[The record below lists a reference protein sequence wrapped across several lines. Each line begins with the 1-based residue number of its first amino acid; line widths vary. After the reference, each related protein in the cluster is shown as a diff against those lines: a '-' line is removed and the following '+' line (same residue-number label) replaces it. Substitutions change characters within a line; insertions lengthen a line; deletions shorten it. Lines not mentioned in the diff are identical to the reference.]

1 MSHVRALALVAVAT
15 AVWGATFTVVKAG
28 LADSGPLTF
37 LSLRFLL
44 AAVLVLRIGRHRTR
58 LRADRASLA
67 CGAALFSG
75 FALQTSG
82 LATTSPARS
91 AFITAIAALLV
102 PAVEP
107 LFGVNRFSLRV
118 MAGGALALA
127 GLAVLLRPAAG
138 ELSAG
143 DLLTFGCAVAFAAHL
158 VLLQVAVRRKPA
170 AQVNALQ
177 VVTTALLS
185 LPAATLEGWRFTP
198 SLRLGLALLVTAG
211 LATVFSFWALSAAQR
226 TLSAAESSVVL
237 AFEPVAAAVV
247 SAVLGYDRASLALL
261 VGGALVVSG
270 VLVATVSPQRG
281 GSPAA

>member
-1 MSHVRALALVAVAT
+1 MSRFQALALVAVAT

-44 AAVLVLRIGRHRTR
+44 AAMLALGLGRNRTR
-58 LRADRASLA
+58 LRADLTGLA

-91 AFITAIAALLV
+91 AFITAMAALLV
-102 PAVEP
+102 PVVEP
-107 LFGVNRFSLRV
+107 LFGVNRFSLRI
-118 MAGGALALA
+118 MAGGALAA
-127 GLAVLLRPAAG
+127 GGLGVLLRPTAG
-138 ELSAG
+138 GLGVG

-158 VLLQVAVRRKPA
+158 VLLQAAVQRTPA

-177 VVTTALLS
+177 VVTTAALS

-198 SLRLGLALLVTAG
+198 SLRLGAALLVTAG
-211 LATVFSFWALSAAQR
+211 LATVFCFWALSAAQR
-226 TLSAAESSVVL
+226 ALSAAESSVIL
-237 AFEPVAAAVV
+237 AFEPLAAAMV
-247 SAVLGYDRASLALL
+247 SVLLGYDRASLALL
-261 VGGALVVSG
+261 VGGSLVVSG
-270 VLVATVSPQRG
+270 VLVATV
-281 GSPAA
+281 PAPAMRLR